1 MRLKKVKN
9 LINIKTVRRFADF
22 LSGKL
27 SNEYPNYRSKI
38 MLSIDRD
45 RGDSRSAMDF

>member
-9 LINIKTVRRFADF
+9 LINSKTVRRFADF

-27 SNEYPNYRSKI
+27 SDEYSNYRSKI
-38 MLSIDRD
+38 TSSIDRN
-45 RGDSRSAMDF
+45 RRDSRSAMDF